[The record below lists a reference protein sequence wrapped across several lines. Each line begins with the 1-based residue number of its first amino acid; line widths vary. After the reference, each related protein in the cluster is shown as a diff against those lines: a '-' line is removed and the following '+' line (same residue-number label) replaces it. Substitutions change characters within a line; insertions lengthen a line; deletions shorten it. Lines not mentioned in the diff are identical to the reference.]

1 MFKELHSFYPHSFTN
16 SLHELR
22 TQQKYKHKWKY
33 KKYTKVAC
41 FGWFIW
47 THSFTNALY
56 EPRTL
61 KHKHASERDYIL
73 NEEWSIKHS
82 TVHLYARNKS
92 ELLYTFYTHRPTIVW
107 SVHFVSP
114 GRIYHRSP
122 REVSPTI
129 QKSHSE
135 GGRNLFPQPSSEA
148 PFEVPSVLNQL
159 WSSFFSL

>member
-1 MFKELHSFYPHSFTN
+1 MLVYAEWRSRFGRFMFLLQCITN
-16 SLHELR
+16 
-22 TQQKYKHKWKY
+22 TNKNT
-33 KKYTKVAC
+33 KKYTNVAC

-47 THSFTNALY
+47 THSFTTALH
-56 EPRTL
+56 ELRTL
-61 KHKHASERDYIL
+61 KHKHASEREYTL
-73 NEEWSIKHS
+73 NEEWRIKHS
-82 TVHLYARNKS
+82 TVRLYVKNVDK
-92 ELLYTFYTHRPTIVW
+92 EWTIVYTFYTHWPTIVW

-135 GGRNLFPQPSSEA
+135 GGRNFFPQPSSEA

-159 WSSFFSL
+159 WSPFFSL